1 LLVGTGSATEYR
13 GKYGYPA
20 KPDVTA
26 GKVEAGIFDCIVIP
40 GGFAPDFLRRYPE
53 AIGLIREANTAG
65 KVVASICHGAWAAI
79 SAGVVRGKRMTCF
92 SAIKDDVVNAGA
104 IYSDAE
110 VVVDGNL
117 VSSRKPDDL
126 PAFALAIIS
135 ALTR

>member
-1 LLVGTGSATEYR
+1 MGTGSAAEYR

-20 KPDVTA
+20 RPDTNADQVS
-26 GKVEAGIFDCIVIP
+26 GGDFDCVVIP
-40 GGFAPDFLRRYPE
+40 GGFAPDFLRRYPA
-53 AIGLIREANTAG
+53 AIGLIRDANAEGT
-65 KVVASICHGAWAAI
+65 VVASICHGAWAAI

-104 IYSDAE
+104 IYSDEE

-126 PAFALAIIS
+126 PAFALAIIE